1 MLSSWPSLRLA
12 VRRWIARPG
21 LALAAVA
28 ILALGLGATT
38 SIYSIVD
45 AVLLRPA
52 PWSRPHELV
61 DVYVER
67 PGWSANPVLAAS
79 ASSGQISWPMLRT
92 IQQNSRTL
100 SEFAAWRSLR
110 QTLNGSQN
118 EPVRTLSVTAGFLPM
133 LGVVPV
139 RGRFF
144 TTEEDDASSDA
155 VLLSWNAWHRRYGG
169 REDIV
174 GQSIAVDEQTFRVVG
189 VLPRDFRFGI
199 GDPPE
204 VVFALGRTP
213 LTERTDGNHF
223 LNAVGR
229 LAPGATIAQATQEL
243 HPWISGKE
251 GLAQKRARVIPLDA
265 DRRAPSQTPL
275 LILLGS
281 AGLLLLVAVAN
292 VAALLLG
299 DATSRRQ
306 EIAIRAALGGTRGQ
320 VARQLFLENFVLAA
334 VATGAGLFAA
344 IALTPVLLSLAPAAI
359 PFADTVRLDARVFS
373 FSVVLAVAT
382 ALLFGVLPSV
392 SMAGADPASALRDG
406 GRGGSPE
413 RVRGFRWVVAA
424 QVALATILLVGAGLL
439 VETVR
444 QLTSLSLG
452 FNAHGLVVATLRLPA
467 TSGATPEERA
477 ARRAQR
483 TQTII
488 DALSTSSGVSVATA
502 TSTAPFSGGT
512 GSSGIQI
519 PGKTFEK
526 PPVTHRH
533 IVTDSYFATLGIPM
547 LKGRGFEPQD
557 GFGAHVAVVT
567 DEFERVLLDGD
578 AVGRRFVLNGDEHTV
593 VGVIKAAKHQR
604 YTDEPQI
611 AMYALLRQ
619 LPQWA
624 TNTIIARTERDAA
637 LMVPEIRRA
646 IIAAEPQASFITLET
661 MDDMT
666 RRSIGDERYR
676 AQLTAAFGVIAV
688 LLCSIGLYG
697 LVARSV
703 SDRRRELGVRL
714 ALGAD
719 PVSLRRLVLQ
729 QALGVVAFGLAAGI
743 PAALLVSYSLRGL
756 LFGVPPASPL
766 IVLLAS
772 GAIAIAATTA
782 AFGPALRAGRTD
794 PIEALRG

>member
-1 MLSSWPSLRLA
+1 MVETTLRD
-12 VRRWIARPG
+12 VRH
-21 LALAAVA
+21 ALRMFVQSPAFAFAAVA
-28 ILALGLGATT
+28 ALTLGIAVNTAIF
-38 SIYSIVD
+38 SVVN
-45 AVLLRPA
+45 AVLLRPLPYPA
-52 PWSRPHELV
+52 ADRIVYFMSTGPNGPGFPGASPAKFAHFRQQTQVTELASAFTTGLVNYTDGTFPEQLRSGRVSADFFRLFGASTVLGRAFSADEDRPRGDTVVVLSNEFWRTRLNSDPTILGKAISLGGVPHTVIGVLGEFNIGDLFNQPPQLWTPFQLDPESEDHGHYFQTAGRLKEGVTLEQAQARLDASAADFRARFKGAIGPNSSFSVAQVGTVLV
-61 DVYVER
+61 RNVR
-67 PGWSANPVLAAS
+67 QSLFVLAGAV
-79 ASSGQISWPMLRT
+79 A
-92 IQQNSRTL
+92 
-100 SEFAAWRSLR
+100 F
-110 QTLNGSQN
+110 
-118 EPVRTLSVTAGFLPM
+118 
-133 LGVVPV
+133 
-139 RGRFF
+139 
-144 TTEEDDASSDA
+144 
-155 VLLSWNAWHRRYGG
+155 VLL
-169 REDIV
+169 
-174 GQSIAVDEQTFRVVG
+174 IACANV
-189 VLPRDFRFGI
+189 
-199 GDPPE
+199 
-204 VVFALGRTP
+204 A
-213 LTERTDGNHF
+213 N
-223 LNAVGR
+223 
-229 LAPGATIAQATQEL
+229 
-243 HPWISGKE
+243 
-251 GLAQKRARVIPLDA
+251 
-265 DRRAPSQTPL
+265 
-275 LILLGS
+275 
-281 AGLLLLVAVAN
+281 LLLVR
-292 VAALLLG
+292 
-299 DATSRRQ
+299 ATGRKR

-488 DALSTSSGVSVATA
+488 DALSTSSGVSAATA
-502 TSTAPFSGGT
+502 TSTAPFRGGT

-772 GAIAIAATTA
+772 GAIAIAATAA